1 MHSRSAADRTDGN
14 NGRQVTGSGP
24 GRESDGER
32 SRSGRGDRADS
43 SVIER
48 DHVVGGRGAKAE
60 ATNRYCIGGQ
70 GERCGS
76 CSYHWSYCCHL
87 HRCTA
92 ADTVGGDDCG
102 QVTHAGW
109 LGRERHVQRCGRGA
123 GNCADAAVVERDG
136 VVGCGCVEACTGD
149 RDRGCI
155 SPESGCAAGDNRFD
169 RGHLHC
175 GSIAHTI
182 DAHLGR
188 QVAGLGLRRIS
199 DGKHR
204 SGSAGHRTD
213 GTIVEGNHVV
223 SGSRVEAEAIYQE
236 RVVGS
241 IARSR
246 AAGDDRDNIGYL
258 NRRATGLVV
267 GGHYGRQVPHSCR
280 LDRQGHS
287 QRCGR
292 GVGDRAHGAVVEDN
306 RVLFLNCVEAHA
318 ANDDG
323 VGVDTQGGRV
333 GRNCWFDRGH
343 LHRRTT
349 ADGVAGYNR
358 SQVAYGGRRSCYRD
372 GQGCGRRAGY
382 RTGRAIV
389 KHYRVIRGS
398 RAEAK
403 TSDGQVVPLMARLV
417 VALVTTGATVAI
429 WTAAALGA
437 LLVVTKAVKLP
448 ADVGLVLNVTVSDV
462 AVADETVPTA
472 PLLNVT
478 VLLAAVVSKPMPLMT
493 TLEALAASDRP
504 ALAFTTGMTRAIWT
518 AEPLLMD
525 PVVTMAVS
533 DPPAAG
539 LVEKVTVK
547 LVAVA
552 DVTKPMAP
560 LFSCTVFSAAVVEKP
575 KPLIVTVDA
584 SAARLAVATVTTG
597 VTVATCTGAPL
608 LLELVVTTAVRMPA
622 VVGLVVN
629 VTVNEVAVAAVT
641 LPTAPLLNTTVL
653 LAAVVLKPKPLI
665 VIVAALA
672 ARFDVLLVTTGTT
685 VAT

>member
-1 MHSRSAADRTDGN
+1 MPLDWLLV
-14 NGRQVTGSGP
+14 VTTAVKFP
-24 GRESDGER
+24 T
-32 SRSGRGDRADS
+32 
-43 SVIER
+43 
-48 DHVVGGRGAKAE
+48 VVGLTDKVTVNAVDVALVTVPTAPLLKTTVFCSSTVSKPTPPMTMVLELIPRAVELDVTAGLTV
-60 ATNRYCIGGQ
+60 AT
-70 GERCGS
+70 
-76 CSYHWSYCCHL
+76 
-87 HRCTA
+87 
-92 ADTVGGDDCG
+92 
-102 QVTHAGW
+102 
-109 LGRERHVQRCGRGA
+109 
-123 GNCADAAVVERDG
+123 
-136 VVGCGCVEACTGD
+136 CTGEPLPMELLVTTAV
-149 RDRGCI
+149 R
-155 SPESGCAAGDNRFD
+155 SPTA
-169 RGHLHC
+169 
-175 GSIAHTI
+175 
-182 DAHLGR
+182 
-188 QVAGLGLRRIS
+188 V
-199 DGKHR
+199 
-204 SGSAGHRTD
+204 
-213 GTIVEGNHVV
+213 
-223 SGSRVEAEAIYQE
+223 
-236 RVVGS
+236 
-241 IARSR
+241 
-246 AAGDDRDNIGYL
+246 
-258 NRRATGLVV
+258 
-267 GGHYGRQVPHSCR
+267 
-280 LDRQGHS
+280 
-287 QRCGR
+287 
-292 GVGDRAHGAVVEDN
+292 GAVVIVTVKDVAVALDTVPAAPLLNTTE
-306 RVLFLNCVEAHA
+306 LFA
-318 ANDDG
+318 A
-323 VGVDTQGGRV
+323 VGLKPRPAMVR
-333 GRNCWFDRGH
+333 
-343 LHRRTT
+343 
-349 ADGVAGYNR
+349 
-358 SQVAYGGRRSCYRD
+358 
-372 GQGCGRRAGY
+372 
-382 RTGRAIV
+382 
-389 KHYRVIRGS
+389 
-398 RAEAK
+398 
-403 TSDGQVVPLMARLV
+403 VVPLMARLV

-560 LFSCTVFSAAVVEKP
+560 LFSCTVFSAEVVEKP